1 MWHGLPTMP
10 PLTTHHSLRH
20 VPFAAALSTNEST
33 PAALDE
39 VCGAARDRLGTAV
52 NLALIFVSPHHR
64 DRMQQIARRAC
75 DAAGTTNLLGCT
87 GEAIVGGEREIE
99 GQPAIALWLAQMPGA
114 EILPFHLDIERTPD
128 GVTFTGWPSSLLCL
142 AIASRLVL
150 LMLAEPFSFPAD
162 VLIQRLEEDSPGLRV
177 IGGMASGGFGPEQ
190 NRLILGRDVYATG
203 AVAARVS
210 GDVRIRS
217 VVSQGC
223 RPVGRPFVIT
233 KSDRNVILEL
243 AGQPAMTRLQEVYE
257 TLNDDEKALVRRG
270 LHVGQAISE
279 YQDKFS
285 RGDFLVRNVI
295 GADPNSGAVALGDY
309 VRTGQTVQF
318 HIRDAQSADEDLR
331 ELLREAKNAAP
342 GAARSCLPATAAA
355 RGYFPSPITTL
366 VSFRKP
372 PAKSPWRASSRKV
385 RSAPSATR
393 IFCTALP
400 PASLY
405 SNSLGWVF
413 LPK

>member
-1 MWHGLPTMP
+1 M
-10 PLTTHHSLRH
+10 
-20 VPFAAALSTNEST
+20 PFAAALSTNENT
-33 PAALDE
+33 YAALDE
-39 VCGAARDRLGTAV
+39 VCGAARDRLGTTA

-99 GQPAIALWLAQMPGA
+99 GQPAIALWLANMPGA

-128 GVTFTGWPSSLLCL
+128 GVTFTGWPPTFSDVQSP
-142 AIASRLVL
+142 ADSAL

-162 VLIQRLEEDSPGLRV
+162 VLIERLNEDSPGLRV

-190 NRLILGRDVYATG
+190 NRLILGPDVYATG

-210 GDVRIRS
+210 GDVRVHS

-243 AGQPAMTRLQEVYE
+243 AGQPAMTRLQEIYE
-257 TLNDDEKALVRRG
+257 ALSDDEKALVRRG
-270 LHVGQAISE
+270 LHVGQAMSE
-279 YQDKFS
+279 YQDKFR

-295 GADPNSGAVALGDY
+295 GADPNSGAIALGDY

-331 ELLREAKNAAP
+331 ELLGHAKSAAP
-342 GAARSCLPATAAA
+342 A
-355 RGYFPSPITTL
+355 RGALL
-366 VSFRKP
+366 VYLQRPRHAPVSRPQPRRVGDSGNDRRNPLGRLLRRKE
-372 PAKSPWRASSRKV
+372 RLG
-385 RSAPSATR
+385 PSARRT
-393 IFCTALP
+393 FCTASR
-400 PASLY
+400 PASR
-405 SNSLGWVF
+405 SSSSAGRVAVF
-413 LPK
+413 CRTL

>member
-1 MWHGLPTMP
+1 MNPNVVAWSPDHA
-10 PLTTHHSLRH
+10 TTHHSPLTPPL
-20 VPFAAALSTNEST
+20 PFAAALSTNEST

-39 VCGAARDRLGTAV
+39 VCGVARDRLGTAA

-64 DRMQQIARRAC
+64 DRMQQIARRTC

-99 GQPAIALWLAQMPGA
+99 GQPAIALWLAHMPGA

-128 GVTFTGWPSSLLCL
+128 GVTFTGWPSNFSDLQSPADSALF
-142 AIASRLVL
+142 
-150 LMLAEPFSFPAD
+150 MLAEPFSFPAD

-223 RPVGRPFVIT
+223 RPVGRPYVIT

-257 TLNDDEKALVRRG
+257 TLSEDEKALVRRG
-270 LHVGQAISE
+270 LHVGQAMSE
-279 YQDKFS
+279 YQDKFR

-295 GADPNSGAVALGDY
+295 GADPNSGAIALGDY

-331 ELLREAKNAAP
+331 ELLRDAKNAAP
-342 GAARSCLPATAAA
+342 AHGALLFTCNGRGTRLFPEPDHDARVVQETTGEIPLAGFFAQGEIGPVGNKNFLHGFTA
-355 RGYFPSPITTL
+355 SI
-366 VSFRKP
+366 
-372 PAKSPWRASSRKV
+372 
-385 RSAPSATR
+385 
-393 IFCTALP
+393 AL
-400 PASLY
+400 
-405 SNSLGWVF
+405 F
-413 LPK
+413 E